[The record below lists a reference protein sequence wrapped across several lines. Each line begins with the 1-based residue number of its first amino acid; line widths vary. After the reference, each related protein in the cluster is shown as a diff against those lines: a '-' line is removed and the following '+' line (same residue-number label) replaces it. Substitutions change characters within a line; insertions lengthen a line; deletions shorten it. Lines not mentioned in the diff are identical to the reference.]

1 MLDVVHVGNG
11 PSPHQGV
18 PFFLYPTSLFRRAQQ
33 RRVLRRR
40 LMLPTTPSDL
50 DLLPPWTAQDA
61 RRDLMES
68 RKRARQ
74 SCEEA
79 NAVCVT
85 AAELREETV
94 RLRHSAGQLRTVA
107 AQLRAES
114 RRRRHKRV
122 GRVASSSC
130 GTTRKGS
137 EKPL

>member
-1 MLDVVHVGNG
+1 
-11 PSPHQGV
+11 
-18 PFFLYPTSLFRRAQQ
+18 
-33 RRVLRRR
+33 
-40 LMLPTTPSDL
+40 MLPTTPSDL
-50 DLLPPWTAQDA
+50 DLLSPWSAQDA

-74 SCEEA
+74 RCEEA
-79 NAVCVT
+79 HAVCGT

-114 RRRRHKRV
+114 RRRRHKRG
-122 GRVASSSC
+122 GRVAPSSW

-137 EKPL
+137 EKPR